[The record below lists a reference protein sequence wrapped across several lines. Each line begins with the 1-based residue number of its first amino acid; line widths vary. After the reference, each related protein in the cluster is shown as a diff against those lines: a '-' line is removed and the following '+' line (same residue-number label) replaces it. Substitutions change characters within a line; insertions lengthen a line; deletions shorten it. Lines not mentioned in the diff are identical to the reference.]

1 MAEKTYTLLIA
12 EDDKDI
18 VEVLRMYLENS
29 GFHVLSAENGEDA
42 YQILQEQTVD
52 LCIFDIMMPKMNG
65 FQLIKKARDNK
76 ASMPIIVLSA
86 KREDSDKILGLDL
99 GADDYLTKPF
109 NPLEVIARVK
119 ANLRRVNDLGNTQ
132 NKDADEQISYGP
144 LRINLN
150 TFQLFKDDKEINVTP
165 VELKILI
172 LLMKRPGKVYTKVQ
186 IYEYLNGKYFEND
199 ENTIMVHISNLR
211 EKIEDNPKNPKY
223 LVTVRGLGYKL
234 DGNRS

>member
-1 MAEKTYTLLIA
+1 MTERTYTLLIA
-12 EDDKDI
+12 EDDQDI

-29 GFHVLSAENGEDA
+29 GFHVLSAANGEDA
-42 YQILQEQTVD
+42 YQILQKQAVD
-52 LCIFDIMMPKMNG
+52 LCIFDIMMPKLNG
-65 FQLIKKARDNK
+65 FQLIKKARDNR

-109 NPLEVIARVK
+109 NPLEVVARVK
-119 ANLRRVNDLGNTQ
+119 ANLRRVNTLGNSQ
-132 NKDADEQISYGP
+132 NKDNDEQLFYGP
-144 LRINLN
+144 FHINLN
-150 TFQLFKDDKEINVTP
+150 TFQLFKDEEEINVTP
-165 VELKILI
+165 IELKILV

-186 IYEYLNGKYFEND
+186 IYECLNGKYFEND

-234 DGNRS
+234 DGNR

>member
-1 MAEKTYTLLIA
+1 MTERIYTLLIA
-12 EDDKDI
+12 EDDQDI
-18 VEVLRMYLENS
+18 VEVLKMYLENS
-29 GFHVLSAENGEDA
+29 GFRVLSAANGEDA
-42 YQILQEQTVD
+42 YQILHEQTVD

-119 ANLRRVNDLGNTQ
+119 ANLRRANDLGNNQ
-132 NKDADEQISYGP
+132 HKDADEQMSYGP
-144 LRINLN
+144 LRINPI
-150 TFQLFKDDKEINVTP
+150 LFKLFKNEEEINVTP
-165 VELKILI
+165 IELKILG
-172 LLMKRPGKVYTKVQ
+172 LLMKRPGRVYTKVQ
-186 IYEYLNGKYFEND
+186 ICEYLNGKYFEND

-211 EKIEDNPKNPKY
+211 EKIEDNPKNPEY

-234 DGNRS
+234 GRNR